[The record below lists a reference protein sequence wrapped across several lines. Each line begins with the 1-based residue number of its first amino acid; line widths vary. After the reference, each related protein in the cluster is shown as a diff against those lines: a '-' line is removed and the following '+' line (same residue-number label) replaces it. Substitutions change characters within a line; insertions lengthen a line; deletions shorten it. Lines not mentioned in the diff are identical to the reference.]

1 MSLSKASIIVNG
13 GAQCLPDI
21 VDKSTNTKTTGTTTT
36 RSMILRY
43 LNVSQMRLKRKGVDC
58 LFLQGRVILKTL
70 TKRRI
75 NLSKGH
81 DANSWVKTPGEGDGR
96 LFASGT
102 YHECLLEHT
111 IECDDTCPA
120 YVPKINGEFARE
132 KMCTCDP
139 DELLEYSYDDD
150 VDY

>member
-1 MSLSKASIIVNG
+1 MSQSKASTIENDE
-13 GAQCLPDI
+13 AQNLPDI
-21 VDKSTNTKTTGTTTT
+21 VDKNTSTTSTVTTIT

-58 LFLQGRVILKTL
+58 LFLQGRVIFKTL
-70 TKRRI
+70 TKLRI

-132 KMCTCDP
+132 RTCTCDP
-139 DELLEYSYDDD
+139 DELLDYSYEDNDT
-150 VDY
+150 